1 MSAVGVEIASGYLT
15 IQTRM
20 PGIQKTLD
28 NALARTNV
36 GKAGENI
43 GRRLSES
50 MGKSI
55 KSTVAT
61 KFADITAGALN
72 KQTAATKALSTAE
85 FEHRKARA
93 GMAAANASVL
103 VAEEKLTK
111 LKTSGKAST
120 GQLAAAEAA
129 LAKERTGLE
138 AANRS
143 VAQALV
149 SVDAAKRN
157 STKAS
162 EAYQEA
168 LTREQSKSA
177 RAAAYF
183 PELASR
189 MEQVGSK
196 WQAAGQQMTAVGDR
210 LYSNI
215 TKPAVVATSVVGG
228 LVGALGFRRLV
239 GIDRA
244 KAQFEGLG
252 YQVEA
257 VMAQVDKGVTN
268 TALSM
273 ADGAQLAV
281 SSLAATVPLQ
291 ELEKHIK
298 RISNTSAAYGVEAT
312 HAGTLINQAYIDGR
326 ANYGLLS
333 QMQQNS
339 IPILSALADTYGK
352 TGEEIKKMAQGG
364 EISIEMLNAAL
375 DNKAGAAAESYA
387 RSWEGIYKNVLSNLG
402 RFGESVLSGAFPQ
415 AKAALE
421 GFLGMLRS
429 DEAKTFG
436 AELGVVLGDAFTR
449 VLDRVQGL
457 IQGWQNLDSWQQNTI
472 RNMALLAIAAGPVL
486 KVLGILA
493 GGAGRVWTTAS
504 LASRA
509 AGGWAQA
516 MRGTKINAL
525 DLTGATVAQA
535 RAAKVGAAAHVVL
548 TGAVRGAG
556 GAFGTLALA
565 AKGNPLVF
573 IASAVAAV
581 VAGLVL
587 FIRNT
592 EAGRALWEKFTQAM
606 QPVTAVLGEIGA
618 KVANVFGSVVE
629 TVAPIL
635 ATVIGALADVFA
647 RIGPVIGQTLGTV
660 GGVLANVFAAIG
672 PVLGQIAGHIGSVFA
687 AIGPAIGSVFSA
699 LAPLIGGV
707 LTALAP
713 VVTGLLEAIAPS
725 LESLGTTGGQISEAF
740 APLAPMFADTG
751 ARIVE
756 AFGPVADTF
765 RNELMPAFAEL
776 GAAFAGIIPQF
787 VELISGVLATLVPLI
802 VNLAATLLPMFAQM
816 LTSLIP
822 LVVGLVQAFAPL
834 ITALVSQ
841 VLPIVMQ
848 IAQMAL
854 PILMQMFSAIVPI
867 IAQVVG
873 AIAPLIA
880 DLVSKLVPV
889 IMNIVTTV
897 LPILMQVFMA
907 VIPVILQVVA
917 ALAPLIT
924 TLLEVL
930 IPIIGALL
938 DVVATVFEALA
949 PIIQGALQVVTGII
963 TTITGIITGNWSMV
977 WDGIKSI
984 FVGIWNTI
992 KAVVIGAI
1000 NIVRSVIVN
1009 AITIIRTIWTTIWN
1023 GIKAVLSGVWS
1034 FITSMV
1040 QTRINQ
1046 LKLGIQVGIFYIRSV
1061 WENVWNT
1068 IRNVLSNVWTG
1079 IKSTVTTMMTWIKTK
1094 PKAAFESARDAIGDA
1109 WNRIKELAKKPVR
1122 FVIDTVINGMIDTI
1136 NKIPGVNLSK
1146 VALPKGFASGG
1157 WTGPGGK
1164 YPPAGVVHA
1173 DEFVVNKA
1181 SRRRF
1186 EAAHPGALDHINR
1199 TGSMPG
1205 YAKGGW
1211 VTPLPAG
1218 SYSISQPFHSGHNG
1232 IDLAAA
1238 TGTKVMAPA
1247 AGKVVQAGWEPGGSF
1262 GGGNQVNILHP
1273 GGILTWFAHLSTIA
1287 ARVGQEIAK
1296 GRTLGGVGS
1305 TGNSTGPHLHY
1316 MIETGSSGALG
1327 SGTWINPAPYMTGHT
1342 TPKGGAGSAGGWN
1355 PLKGIVDWVAN
1366 KISDKFPGGGMWVDA
1381 AAGLAKDA
1389 AEKAVKKYTPWI
1401 GKDDHG
1407 SARALLYDDGG
1418 WLQPGRH
1425 LTENRTGKPEPVF
1438 TSRQWDLL
1446 SDVRGGGGDSRP
1458 IYVQNPFTGEYL
1470 LAKVD
1475 ERAEDAID
1483 RAEDNAERN
1492 RRLVVG
1498 G

>member
-28 NALARTNV
+28 NALSRTNV

-43 GRRLSES
+43 GRRLSDS

-85 FEHRKARA
+85 FEHRKSRA
-93 GMAAANASVL
+93 GLAAANASVL

-157 STKAS
+157 STKTS

-168 LTREQSKSA
+168 LSREQSKSA

-252 YQVEA
+252 YQVDA

-326 ANYGLLS
+326 ASYGLLS

-364 EISIEMLNAAL
+364 EISIEMLNNAL

-421 GFLGMLRS
+421 GFLEMLRS
-429 DEAKTFG
+429 DEAKAFG
-436 AELGVVLGDAFTR
+436 AELGVVLGEAFTR
-449 VLDRVQGL
+449 VLDRIQGL
-457 IQGWQNLDSWQQNTI
+457 IQGWQNLDTWQQNTI

-556 GAFGTLALA
+556 GAFTTLAIA

-618 KVANVFGSVVE
+618 KVADVFGSVVA

-635 ATVIGALADVFA
+635 ATVIGTLADVFA

-687 AIGPAIGSVFSA
+687 AIGPAIGGVFSA

-725 LESLGTTGGQISEAF
+725 LESLGTTGGQIGEAF

-802 VNLAATLLPMFAQM
+802 VNLASALLPLFAQM
-816 LTSLIP
+816 LTNLIP

-834 ITALVSQ
+834 ITALASQ
-841 VLPIVMQ
+841 ILPIVMQ
-848 IAQMAL
+848 VAQMAL
-854 PILMQMFSAIVPI
+854 PILMQMFTALVPI

-949 PIIQGALQVVTGII
+949 PIIQGALQIVTGII

-977 WDGIKSI
+977 WDGIKQI

-992 KAVVIGAI
+992 KAVVVGAI

-1023 GIKAVLSGVWS
+1023 GIKAILSGVWS

-1040 QTRINQ
+1040 QTRIDQ
-1046 LKLGIQVGIFYIRSV
+1046 LKLGIQVGILYIRAV

-1068 IRNVLSNVWTG
+1068 IRNVVSNVWTG
-1079 IKSTVTTMMTWIKTK
+1079 IKSTVTTMMNWIKTK

-1109 WNRIKELAKKPVR
+1109 WNGIKELAKKPVR
-1122 FVIDTVINGMIDTI
+1122 FVIDTVINGMIRTI
-1136 NKIPGVNLSK
+1136 NGFLPKKWKLSE
-1146 VALPKGFASGG
+1146 VALPKGFRTGG
-1157 WTGPGGK
+1157 WTGNAGVNEI
-1164 YPPAGVVHA
+1164 AGVVHGREHVTRA
-1173 DEFVVNKA
+1173 ESTAKLN
-1181 SRRRF
+1181 RN
-1186 EAAHPGALDHINR
+1186 HPGLLDHMNR
-1199 TGSMPG
+1199 YGSLPG
-1205 YAKGGW
+1205 YRKGGW

-1218 SYSISQPFHSGHNG
+1218 SYSVSQPFHSGHNG

-1262 GGGNQVNILHP
+1262 GGGNQVNIMHP
-1273 GGILTWFAHLSTIA
+1273 GGILTWFAHLSSIA
-1287 ARVGQEIAK
+1287 ARVGQQVAK

-1342 TPKGGAGSAGGWN
+1342 TPKGGTGA
-1355 PLKGIVDWVAN
+1355 
-1366 KISDKFPGGGMWVDA
+1366 VDA
-1381 AAGLAKDA
+1381 ADGLMGWVEKKLKDAGTGMWGDLGAGLAMSV
-1389 AEKAVKKYTPWI
+1389 AENVVEFIKSKIPVDI
-1401 GKDDHG
+1401 GQ
-1407 SARALLYDDGG
+1407 ATLYDDGG

-1458 IYVQNPFTGEYL
+1458 VYVQNPFTGEYL

>member
-20 PGIQKTLD
+20 HGIQKTLD

-43 GRRLSES
+43 GRRLSDS

-85 FEHRKARA
+85 FEHRKSRA
-93 GMAAANASVL
+93 GLAAANASVL

-129 LAKERTGLE
+129 LVKERTGLE
-138 AANRS
+138 SANRS

-162 EAYQEA
+162 EAYQHA
-168 LTREQSKSA
+168 LTEEQSKSA
-177 RAAAYF
+177 RAVALY
-183 PELASR
+183 PELAKR
-189 MEQVGSK
+189 MEDVGNK
-196 WQAAGQQMTAVGDR
+196 WQQTGQRISDVGAR
-210 LYSNI
+210 LTSNI
-215 TKPAVVATSVVGG
+215 TKPALLAGTAVGG

-252 YQVEA
+252 YQVDA

-326 ANYGLLS
+326 ASYGLLS

-364 EISIEMLNAAL
+364 EISIEMLNNAL

-421 GFLGMLRS
+421 GFLEMLRS
-429 DEAKTFG
+429 DDAKSFG
-436 AELGVVLGDAFTR
+436 AELGVILGDAFTK
-449 VLDRVQGL
+449 VLDKVQAL
-457 IQGWQNLDSWQQNTI
+457 VRGWQSLDSWQQRAL
-472 RNMALLAIAAGPVL
+472 RNLGVGILTAGPAL
-486 KVLGILA
+486 RLIGGMTSGI
-493 GGAGRVWTTAS
+493 GGLIKTGMGVTAF
-504 LASRA
+504 AS
-509 AGGWAQA
+509 GYTQA
-516 MRGTKINAL
+516 MRGMTTTTVVASGVL
-525 DLTGATVAQA
+525 ERHRRTAQVGVLAHRGLT
-535 RAAKVGAAAHVVL
+535 AAAAASTTAFTSFGAAFTRPHFSVV
-548 TGAVRGAG
+548 
-556 GAFGTLALA
+556 
-565 AKGNPLVF
+565 
-573 IASAVAAV
+573 ISAIAAV

-587 FIRNT
+587 FFRNT
-592 EAGRALWEKFTQAM
+592 ETGQALWARFTASL
-606 QPVTAVLGEIGA
+606 QPIVPVLDAIGA
-618 KVANVFGSVVE
+618 KLTSVGGTILT
-629 TVAPIL
+629 TVGPIL
-635 ATVIGALADVFA
+635 ASAASTLADVFA

-756 AFGPVADTF
+756 AFGPVAETF
-765 RNELMPAFAEL
+765 RNELMPAFMEL
-776 GAAFAGIIPQF
+776 GSAIAGIIPQI
-787 VELISGVLATLVPLI
+787 VGLITGVLATLVPLI
-802 VNLAATLLPMFAQM
+802 VNLAATVLPMFAQM
-816 LTSLIP
+816 LVSLVPLFLSLVQAVVP
-822 LVVGLVQAFAPL
+822 LVVQLVNQL
-834 ITALVSQ
+834 
-841 VLPIVMQ
+841 LPVVMQ
-848 IAQMAL
+848 IAQLAL
-854 PILMQMFSAIVPI
+854 PILMQMFTALVPI
-867 IAQVVG
+867 IAQIIG
-873 AIAPLIA
+873 AVAPLIA
-880 DLVSKLVPV
+880 QLVSTLVPI
-889 IMNIVTTV
+889 IMQIVSTV
-897 LPILMQVFMA
+897 LPMLMQVFMA

-949 PIIQGALQVVTGII
+949 PIIQGALQIVTGII

-977 WDGIKSI
+977 WDGIKQI
-984 FVGIWNTI
+984 FTGIWNTI

-1046 LKLGIQVGIFYIRSV
+1046 LKLGIQIGIFYIRAV

-1068 IRNVLSNVWTG
+1068 IRNVVSNVWTG
-1079 IKSTVTTMMTWIKTK
+1079 IKSTVTTMMNWIKTK
-1094 PKAAFESARDAIGDA
+1094 PKAAFESARDAIGKA
-1109 WNRIKELAKKPVR
+1109 WDGIKELAKKPVR
-1122 FVIDTVINGMIDTI
+1122 FVIDTVINGMIRTI
-1136 NKIPGVNLSK
+1136 NGFLPKKWKLSE
-1146 VALPKGFASGG
+1146 VALPKGFRTGG
-1157 WTGPGGK
+1157 WTGNAGVNEI
-1164 YPPAGVVHA
+1164 AGVVHGREHVTRA
-1173 DEFVVNKA
+1173 ESTAKLN
-1181 SRRRF
+1181 RN
-1186 EAAHPGALDHINR
+1186 HPGLLDHMNR
-1199 TGSMPG
+1199 TGTLPG
-1205 YAKGGW
+1205 YRKGGW

-1218 SYSISQPFHSGHNG
+1218 SYSVSQPFHSGHNG

-1247 AGKVVQAGWEPGGSF
+1247 AGKVVQAGWEPAGSF
-1262 GGGNQVNILHP
+1262 GGGNQVNIMHP
-1273 GGILTWFAHLSTIA
+1273 GGILTWFAHLSSIA
-1287 ARVGQEIAK
+1287 ARVGQQVAK

-1342 TPKGGAGSAGGWN
+1342 TPKGGTGA
-1355 PLKGIVDWVAN
+1355 
-1366 KISDKFPGGGMWVDA
+1366 VDA
-1381 AAGLAKDA
+1381 ADGLMGWVEKKLKDAGTGMWGDLGAGLAMSV
-1389 AEKAVKKYTPWI
+1389 AENVVEFIKSKIPVDI
-1401 GKDDHG
+1401 GQ
-1407 SARALLYDDGG
+1407 ATLYDNGG

-1446 SDVRGGGGDSRP
+1446 SDVRGGGGEAPQIPRR
-1458 IYVQNPFTGEYL
+1458 
-1470 LAKVD
+1470 LALVVRDRAFDAFLEEVAD
-1475 ERAEDAID
+1475 EAVD

-1492 RRLVVG
+1492 SRLVRG
-1498 G
+1498 N